1 MRQDTHQGRFLQG
14 NTVCFLCTSVSY
26 AERGGRLNSPIAP
39 GPIGNRWWS
48 GIVDPVV
55 KLWRHDRLNLSI
67 FALANLIFGQAG
79 ILIAFLFFLQSGIA
93 FGPFWNET
101 ISSGALYTFAIALT
115 ASVLASN
122 AFEFIDGQRTGN
134 RVLLYQPKLVWSTIA
149 AVLVICQA
157 ALVGGLLSSSNEQEA
172 PPSST
177 AAPGTVT
184 QAASTISAQSQI
196 PATAPSQLPPPSPPS
211 LQQVAKPVRPWLQVL
226 LWVVSMFVALQLFCI
241 SRLPFI
247 RDSYAKERSEDVE
260 SLTANAETISTTPF
274 GEQL

>member
-1 MRQDTHQGRFLQG
+1 MRQDTRQGAVAGQIRSIFSAR
-14 NTVCFLCTSVSY
+14 TCRVPKK
-26 AERGGRLNSPIAP
+26 GGRLNSPTAP
-39 GPIGNRWWS
+39 GPIGNGWWS
-48 GIVDPVV
+48 DLVDPVV

-134 RVLLYQPKLVWSTIA
+134 RVPLYQPKLVWSTIA

-157 ALVGGLLSSSNEQEA
+157 AMVGGLLSSSNEQEV
-172 PPSST
+172 PPSSI
-177 AAPGTVT
+177 AATGIAT
-184 QAASTISAQSQI
+184 QAASTISAQSQL
-196 PATAPSQLPPPSPPS
+196 ATPVPSESPPLS
-211 LQQVAKPVRPWLQVL
+211 PPGLPHAAKPVRSWLQVL